1 VVRIPVKEEG
11 EVVIDE
17 LWKSLSGD
25 APLTDD
31 IDPVREGYCLTGDQ
45 NILQTRLVAKYRIDD
60 PVAFALSV
68 EDPRGLVHDAVMA
81 AATETIAGWRVIDA
95 LRLRDEQTE
104 SNLAPVVQRAVQAR
118 LDRVACG
125 LVLSS
130 LEFKE
135 IHPPRHLRAEFE
147 QAQSARVEKTTMRL
161 EAEGFAAQE
170 IPRAEAES
178 NRLVQEAV
186 AGGSTLLARA
196 TAEVSVFKTLR
207 DEYRRDPVP
216 TAQRI
221 YREAIQ
227 EMMARIGK
235 RYLLPPETRP
245 GDVRI
250 FVSESEAAQ

>member
-1 VVRIPVKEEG
+1 
-11 EVVIDE
+11 
-17 LWKSLSGD
+17 
-25 APLTDD
+25 
-31 IDPVREGYCLTGDQ
+31 
-45 NILQTRLVAKYRIDD
+45 
-60 PVAFALSV
+60 
-68 EDPRGLVHDAVMA
+68 
-81 AATETIAGWRVIDA
+81 
-95 LRLRDEQTE
+95 
-104 SNLAPVVQRAVQAR
+104 
-118 LDRVACG
+118 
-125 LVLSS
+125 
-130 LEFKE
+130 
-135 IHPPRHLRAEFE
+135 
-147 QAQSARVEKTTMRL
+147 MRL

-178 NRLVQEAV
+178 NRLVQQAV

-227 EMMARIGK
+227 EVMTRIGK